1 VRIQVSKVEVHNPRL
16 RSKLQRALLKSRIDY
31 IYKDYNLVVYYHVV
45 DTDMK
50 YTIHKEGTT
59 GGCKSRTEQSKSQ
72 TEEFKMRSE
81 RLKRQLRCRLHNM
94 MYLRLK
100 EESLSLLHIERSVHL
115 LGRNVAGFG
124 ASECTEGR
132 KMAESIEQKERV
144 VHIGLKNP
152 EPIDDARVNIMNLEH
167 GAILNQ
173 KEAALGRLMGFYPTK
188 GT

>member
-31 IYKDYNLVVYYHVV
+31 IYKDHNIVEYYHVV

-50 YTIHKEGTT
+50 YIIPGYKRWT
-59 GGCKSRTEQSKSQ
+59 GQFSQ

-100 EESLSLLHIERSVHL
+100 EESLSLLNIERSVRL
-115 LGRNVAGFG
+115 LERNVAGLG
-124 ASECTEGR
+124 PSECTEGR

-152 EPIDDARVNIMNLEH
+152 EPIDDARVNIMNLEL

-173 KEAALGRLMGFYPTK
+173 KEAALGRLMGFYLIK